1 MISFEF
7 VEFLDKPRADK
18 VELSLQVGGF
28 RNLKE
33 SVDFFILLRVA
44 VEILL
49 NDIPQSFHILNF
61 VQSHFFE
68 IEHVPKP

>member
-1 MISFEF
+1 MVSFEF
-7 VEFLDKPRADK
+7 VEFLDKPRTDK

-49 NDIPQSFHILNF
+49 NDIPQSFHIFNF